1 MKYTDTNDERIRLL
15 NLQILL
21 SIIFIGTTL
30 TAIIISYNERNY
42 LKYNKRFI
50 DKKKSNNIV
59 KINRTIIIILL
70 LGYIYINEKNKE
82 LDKRNGI
89 DTTADNLE
97 ILASFLTLISALII
111 LYVIFN
117 YRNDDITI
125 TENPN
130 I

>member
-1 MKYTDTNDERIRLL
+1 VKYTDTNDERIRLL